1 MNDKSVDP
9 AIGLAEHWKDCEHSA
24 PADVTAALA
33 KAVLRLAALAA
44 QREPSAS
51 QPDTVAVPRE
61 QLEHWAEYWNG
72 SANEKAMSDALEH
85 ILGEVDDLLRA
96 AQEAK

>member
-33 KAVLRLAALAA
+33 KAVIRISAALTAHL
-44 QREPSAS
+44 AS
-51 QPDTVAVPRE
+51 QPDCVVVPGE
-61 QLEHWAEYWNG
+61 MQVMSITDPDYDSHHDAYQQGWN
-72 SANEKAMSDALEH
+72 ACRNAM
-85 ILGEVDDLLRA
+85 LRA
-96 AQEAK
+96 AKETTK